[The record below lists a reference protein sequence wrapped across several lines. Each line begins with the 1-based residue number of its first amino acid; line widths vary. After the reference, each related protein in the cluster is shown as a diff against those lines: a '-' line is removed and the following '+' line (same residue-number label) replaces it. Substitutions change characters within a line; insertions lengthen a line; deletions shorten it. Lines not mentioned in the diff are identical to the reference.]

1 MGIIGF
7 LLIGLVAGFLAGK
20 IMKGGGF
27 GFVGNIVVGLVG
39 ALVGGFT
46 FGLLGFHS
54 TSLLGALLTATA
66 GAVILLFLVGLLK
79 K

>member
-1 MGIIGF
+1 MGIIGI

-27 GFVGNIVVGLVG
+27 GLIGNLVVGLVG
-39 ALVGGFT
+39 SVIGGFT
-46 FGLLGFHS
+46 FRLLGFQS
-54 TSLLGALLTATA
+54 TSVLGVLLTATV
-66 GAVILLFLVGLLK
+66 GAVILLFLVGLIK